1 MSRSVRS
8 FLNVDTP
15 ALAKIWHLHH
25 QAYRS
30 KSDCTVVGWD
40 HGVLAKPFFS
50 NDDLIV
56 AEDPQEGL
64 VGFIHVGCNLESRS
78 IGVGRGI
85 LHRLCVRPGPDEDLI
100 ADELIRAGLEK
111 LACAGLNEFVGVGA
125 FHDSVFYIG
134 IAEGDG
140 FLGVHAN
147 DLRLVG
153 WMRRHGFRPLHAT
166 ECWELSLANFKL
178 PMDRT
183 QIGVHRNSLV
193 SRILGGEHHSWWQ
206 SVVFGH
212 CDLAS
217 YQLVTK
223 TKPTLELR
231 VDIWTPEAFVPGTE
245 SWIARL
251 IIPELGSA
259 GVAEN
264 VLIEHWICLLAEC
277 LRLLHAERKQCVQ
290 VVIDPASD
298 PHVQILERLGF
309 KLKHSGVILL
319 RDAKAD
325 ESNGFIDEASYL
337 QS

>member
-1 MSRSVRS
+1 MSRSIRS

-25 QAYRS
+25 QAYGS

-50 NDDLIV
+50 NDDLLV
-56 AEDPQEGL
+56 AQDPQEGL
-64 VGFIHVGCNLESRS
+64 VGFIHIGRNLESRS
-78 IGVGRGI
+78 IGVGHGI

-100 ADELIRAGLEK
+100 ADELIRVGLDK
-111 LACAGLNEFVGVGA
+111 LARMGLSKCVGIGA

-134 IAEGDG
+134 ISEGDG

-147 DLRLVG
+147 DIRLFG
-153 WMRRHGFRPLHAT
+153 WMRGQGFRPLQAT
-166 ECWELSLANFKL
+166 ECWELSLSQFKL
-178 PMDRT
+178 PMDRN
-183 QIGVHRNSLV
+183 QISVHRNSIV
-193 SRILGGEHHSWWQ
+193 SHILGGEHFSWWQ

-212 CDLAS
+212 CDLSS

-223 TKPTLELR
+223 TKPTLDLR

-251 IIPELGSA
+251 IIPELGSNSVPEA
-259 GVAEN
+259 

-290 VVIDPASD
+290 VVVDPKST
-298 PHVQILERLGF
+298 PHIQILQRLGF
-309 KLKHSGVILL
+309 KLKHSGMVLM
-319 RDAKAD
+319 RD
-325 ESNGFIDEASYL
+325 ESAD
-337 QS
+337 